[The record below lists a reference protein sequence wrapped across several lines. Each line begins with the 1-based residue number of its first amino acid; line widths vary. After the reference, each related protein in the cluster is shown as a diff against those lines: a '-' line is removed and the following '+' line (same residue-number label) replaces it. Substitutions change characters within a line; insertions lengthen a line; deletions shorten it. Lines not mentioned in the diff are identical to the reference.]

1 MPTSLG
7 PAEIMVVLI
16 VALIVLG
23 PNRLPEA
30 GRQLGRAM
38 REVRRWSTR
47 FQDEVR
53 STLDAE
59 PEPKPPPATST
70 STSSPVEAPK
80 PIDLPSPEQQ
90 HPNLN

>member
-7 PAEIMVVLI
+7 PAEIMVVLV

-47 FQDEVR
+47 LQDEVR
-53 STLDAE
+53 GTLDAE
-59 PEPKPPPATST
+59 PEPMPPAATST
-70 STSSPVEAPK
+70 TTPGVVETPK
-80 PIDLPSPEQQ
+80 PVDLQSPEQ
-90 HPNLN
+90 HGPT

>member
-7 PAEIMVVLI
+7 PAEIMVVLV

-38 REVRRWSTR
+38 REVRHWSTR
-47 FQDEVR
+47 LQDEVR

-59 PEPKPPPATST
+59 PEPMPPAATT
-70 STSSPVEAPK
+70 TPGPVETPK
-80 PIDLPSPEQQ
+80 PVDLQSPEQDGTT
-90 HPNLN
+90 H

>member
-7 PAEIMVVLI
+7 PAELMVVLV

-47 FQDEVR
+47 LQDEVR
-53 STLDAE
+53 STLNEE
-59 PEPKPPPATST
+59 PEPMPPAASST
-70 STSSPVEAPK
+70 STPGAGEAPK
-80 PIDLPSPEQQ
+80 PVDLQGPEQQ
-90 HPNLN
+90 RPNLK